1 MAAGSAVVLGPG
13 DRGLG
18 HAVATVTAA
27 ANEAFLRTALGPNSQ
42 NRETENG
49 NERNGSVV
57 SVRRKTSDV
66 SALEVPVVAAPDQD
80 PGLGLGL
87 GPGPGS
93 VTTTTTTTGP
103 SNEIRLENME
113 ASKMI
118 TTTSNRGTMRKDRDK
133 RPLSPGKK

>member
-18 HAVATVTAA
+18 HAVATVTTA

-80 PGLGLGL
+80 QDPGL
-87 GPGPGS
+87 GPGPGPGS
-93 VTTTTTTTGP
+93 VTTTTTTGP

>member
-1 MAAGSAVVLGPG
+1 MAAGTAVVLGPG

-18 HAVATVTAA
+18 HAVATVTTA
-27 ANEAFLRTALGPNSQ
+27 ANEAFLRIALGPNSQ

-66 SALEVPVVAAPDQD
+66 SALEAHVVAAPDQD
-80 PGLGLGL
+80 PGLGP

-93 VTTTTTTTGP
+93 VTTTTTATTGP
-103 SNEIRLENME
+103 SHEIRLENTE

-118 TTTSNRGTMRKDRDK
+118 TTTNNRGTMRKDRDK

>member
-1 MAAGSAVVLGPG
+1 MAAGNAVVLGPG
-13 DRGLG
+13 DSGLA
-18 HAVATVTAA
+18 HAVATVTTA
-27 ANEAFLRTALGPNSQ
+27 ANEAFRQTVLGPNSP

-66 SALEVPVVAAPDQD
+66 SALEVPVIAALDQD
-80 PGLGLGL
+80 PGL

-93 VTTTTTTTGP
+93 VTTTTTGP
-103 SNEIRLENME
+103 SNEMHQENME
-113 ASKMI
+113 ASKTI
-118 TTTSNRGTMRKDRDK
+118 TTTSNRGTMRKDKDK